1 LYQSVLPRL
10 CVLQTLAKTRTFLQ
24 QLSAPP
30 DFVPAHLEA
39 LSSTAAA
46 AAAAPPAEKQ
56 QQQQQAEDG
65 KAEQ

>member
-1 LYQSVLPRL
+1 V
-10 CVLQTLAKTRTFLQ
+10 QTLAKTRTFLQ

-39 LSSTAAA
+39 LSSTPAAA
-46 AAAAPPAEKQ
+46 ATLPAEK